1 MSFISPVIY
10 GGDSKNPNAKK
21 LSVNHEFLKLT
32 KEFCNI
38 PAVKACRLATITDMY
53 TKIYFPE
60 EPFFVIGNDLYCAG
74 AIGDSTLTRNA
85 STIQFVIYH
94 MDTQTYT
101 TGTISIPWYDDYC
114 SLETGSSNTGSYVYI
129 QPIKRINNLKF
140 VAFIMSSYYYS
151 SGSSKGRNVEAKASC
166 IVDYAALTATKISNI
181 NSSMQNYS
189 NFYTGIQSKVYLT
202 NRGYYLNDSRYGT
215 PWYNHLYMFNINTG
229 TYTEIADK
237 GPCCIYTNTSG
248 VECGFG
254 IYSEA
259 ESGYDDMVYYITSEG
274 LSSWNTVDQSRRLKD
289 SWFIHH
295 FRDNLPIFI
304 VPSSSP
310 ASAVTYID
318 SLSRTSVSLRCVG
331 SLGVSEYIGSYPFRN
346 TSSSSEIKGKN
357 SVPSVVDYSQTNVV
371 WSIPLI
377 GSITKTGTIDEYI
390 ARISL
395 DKEGIKHD

>member
-1 MSFISPVIY
+1 MAFFSLVIY

-38 PAVKACRLATITDMY
+38 PAVKACRLATGTDTY
-53 TKIYFPE
+53 TKIHFPE
-60 EPFFVIGNDLYCAG
+60 EPFFVIGDDLYCAG
-74 AIGDSTLTRNA
+74 AIGDSTLTRKE

-101 TGTISIPWYDDYC
+101 NGTISIPWYNDYC
-114 SLETGSSNTGSYVYI
+114 SLETDSNTGSYVYI
-129 QPIKRINNLKF
+129 QPIKRVSNLKF
-140 VAFIMSSYYYS
+140 VAFIMRSYYYS
-151 SGSSKGRNVEAKASC
+151 SGSSNGRNVEAKASC
-166 IVDYAALTATKISNI
+166 IVDYAALTATKISDI
-181 NSSMQNYS
+181 DSSMKHYS

-215 PWYNHLYMFNINTG
+215 PWYNHLYIFNVNTG

-254 IYSEA
+254 MYSEA
-259 ESGYDDMVYYITSEG
+259 ESGYNDMVYYITSEG
-274 LSSWNTVDQSRRLKD
+274 LSSWNTVDSSRSFKD

-304 VPSSSP
+304 VPRSNP

-331 SLGVSEYIGSYPFRN
+331 GLGISEYIGSYPFRN
-346 TSSSSEIKGKN
+346 ASGGSDIKGEN
-357 SVPSVVDYSQTNVV
+357 NIPSVVDYSQTNVV
-371 WSIPLI
+371 WSMPFIVNIKKLELSMNISP
-377 GSITKTGTIDEYI
+377 EY
-390 ARISL
+390 
-395 DKEGIKHD
+395 H

>member
-1 MSFISPVIY
+1 MSFFSPVIY

-38 PAVKACRLATITDMY
+38 PAVKACRLATITDTY
-53 TKIYFPE
+53 TEIYFPE

-74 AIGDSTLTRNA
+74 AIGDSTLTQNEH
-85 STIQFVIYH
+85 TIQFVIYH

-101 TGTISIPWYDDYC
+101 NGTISIPWYDDYC
-114 SLETGSSNTGSYVYI
+114 SLAASSRGSYVYI
-129 QPIKRINNLKF
+129 QPIKRISNLKF

-151 SGSSKGRNVEAKASC
+151 SGSSKGRNIEVKASC

-181 NSSMQNYS
+181 NSSMKNYS
-189 NFYTGIQSKVYLT
+189 NFYTGVQSKVYLT
-202 NRGYYLNDSRYGT
+202 NRGYYLKDSRYGT
-215 PWYNHLYMFNINTG
+215 PWYNHLYTFNVNTG
-229 TYTEIADK
+229 AYTEIADK
-237 GPCCIYTNTSG
+237 GPCCIYTNASG
-248 VECGFG
+248 IECGFG
-254 IYSEA
+254 MYSEA
-259 ESGYDDMVYYITSEG
+259 ESGYNDMVYYITSEG
-274 LSSWNTVDQSRRLKD
+274 LSSWNTVEQSRSLTEA
-289 SWFIHH
+289 WAIHH

-304 VPSSSP
+304 APSSSP
-310 ASAVTYID
+310 ASVITYID
-318 SLSRTSVSLRCVG
+318 SLSRTSVSLRHVG
-331 SLGVSEYIGSYPFRN
+331 SLGISEYIGSYPF
-346 TSSSSEIKGKN
+346 KN
-357 SVPSVVDYSQTNVV
+357 ASGRSVVDYSQTNVV